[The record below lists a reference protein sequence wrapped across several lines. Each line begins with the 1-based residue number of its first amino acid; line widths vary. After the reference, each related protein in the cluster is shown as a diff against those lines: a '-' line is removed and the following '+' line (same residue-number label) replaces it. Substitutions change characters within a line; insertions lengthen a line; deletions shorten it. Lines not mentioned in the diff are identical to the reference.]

1 MSMEEYNL
9 ARIETLEKRI
19 LELEKDLDE
28 AMNLAKRAIEGMAKS
43 SDSYRSMSEILKKN
57 T

>member
-1 MSMEEYNL
+1 MEEYNL